1 MEQRV
6 MADLTLQSKFFPS
19 AFSIDLR
26 VRRCDVHPVL
36 QDLA

>member
-19 AFSIDLR
+19 AFPIGLR
-26 VRRCDVHPVL
+26 VGRCDVHPVL